1 METNEAT
8 TYTGITKDWSLIWDL
23 TSIDNPL
30 AKNAIYFIKHQFSHL
45 SNSGK
50 TKYYRHIILNPQ
62 GEETE
67 INVGKFTIKLGNE
80 YWLSHQE
87 EEKNEMAN
95 YIHYI
100 KGVPPDKAKDIKID
114 FYYPTNLD
122 LVYKFV
128 SPRER
133 LKDGGSAK
141 YLFIQSVSPYGSKC
155 CGIRITNTQT
165 NSINIGRIDLSS
177 ADVPIL
183 FTMLC
188 EELEQYNSIP
198 DWRTKQLIDFMQPE
212 INYIIKEIDNWN
224 KDTLEEW
231 YSYLDKFRNEFEFYL
246 PFMKK
251 RRLDI
256 DEYLQLL
263 ESRK

>member
-67 INVGKFTIKLGNE
+67 INV
-80 YWLSHQE
+80 
-87 EEKNEMAN
+87 
-95 YIHYI
+95 
-100 KGVPPDKAKDIKID
+100 D